1 MNIYLIRHGEAV
13 ELDKEIVED
22 GFRYLSHSGR
32 KKAIEVAKHLK
43 YLDTKFECIFSSPM
57 VRAVQTAEI
66 FAGVLNHKADV
77 KTAVELIGGY
87 TFARFKQLLHRN
99 TRYNNI
105 ACFGHSPDVNYFA
118 TGLLKDHNVKELKI
132 NFKTCSVCKI
142 NYDLHSGIG
151 KFIYFLKSDTMELVK
166 GDNNQ

>member
-1 MNIYLIRHGEAV
+1 MDIYLIRHCEAV

-22 GFRYLSHSGR
+22 GFRYLTYTGR

-43 YLDTKFECIFSSPM
+43 YLDTKFDCIFTSPM

-66 FAGVLNHKADV
+66 FAAVLNHTPEIKIAI
-77 KTAVELIGGY
+77 ELIGGN
-87 TFARFKQLLHRN
+87 TFSRFKQMLQKN
-99 TRYNNI
+99 SRYKNI
-105 ACFGHSPDVNYFA
+105 ACIGHSPDVNHFA

-142 NYDLHSGIG
+142 NYDQHSGTG
-151 KFIYFLKSDTMELVK
+151 KFVYFLKSDTMELVK
-166 GDNNQ
+166 GDKC